1 MKNNNQTKKEKIFL
15 FPIGRM
21 FIVAVIIFGTI
32 VGCTPSKKQYQI
44 NEALLIDQTRVLEN
58 EVYRTRFLLKKC
70 LEENERLRQEL
81 GGSNEPTESRQNVPI
96 KRNSSLDVSVSPSYR
111 MQTEIM
117 TQNSMNHL
125 PNRPVLPNS
134 LQNNQ
139 VDDPQSS
146 GFGEKN
152 VVPGSQFVPDATPQ
166 LPLSQNQ
173 KRMRTNRK
181 QMPDNQSGQLNSVA
195 LLPERSTHS
204 NNIPGVIQP
213 IQTQTPQNNSAI
225 WQLDPS
231 ITTSQNPQTKTPSNN
246 SDNWPQQTKTSI
258 SVLNNDNNPS
268 SIQNPVYQ
276 QPIDQNSDSIRPM
289 NYDSSFS
296 HSEEIPWSPIQQ

>member
-15 FPIGRM
+15 FPTGRM
-21 FIVAVIIFGTI
+21 FIVAVMIFGTI

-81 GGSNEPTESRQNVPI
+81 GGSNEPSESQQNVPI
-96 KRNSSLDVSVSPSYR
+96 KRNSALDVSVSPSYR

-117 TQNSMNHL
+117 TQNPMNHL

-146 GFGEKN
+146 GFEGQP
-152 VVPGSQFVPDATPQ
+152 VVPGSQFVPNGTLQ

-173 KRMRTNRK
+173 KTRRTNRR
-181 QMPDNQSGQLNSVA
+181 QMPSNQSGQLNSVA
-195 LLPERSTHS
+195 LLPERSTPS
-204 NNIPGVIQP
+204 NNIPGVIHP
-213 IQTQTPQNNSAI
+213 IQTQTTQNNPAL

-231 ITTSQNPQTKTPSNN
+231 ISTLQNPQTKTPSINSNN
-246 SDNWPQQTKTSI
+246 LPQQTESSI
-258 SVLNNDNNPS
+258 SVLNNDNNSS

-276 QPIDQNSDSIRPM
+276 QPIDQNSDPIRPM
-289 NYDSSFS
+289 NYNSSFS